1 MDKAIEYGFNN
12 NYCIY
17 NAVRFKS
24 EESADVSKNKKLI
37 AISRLSKEK
46 NIDKMIDMVEEIFED
61 NKFSNWKLEIYGD
74 GAEYDYLLKK
84 IKNNKQIKLM
94 GLTNNSK
101 KELLAASINLNT
113 SKYEGFSL
121 TILEANECGVP
132 TVAFNFGESSDEE
145 IINDVTGII
154 AIDSDDYIK
163 KLKILME
170 NDSKLVELSNNCK
183 RFSENFQIENVI
195 NDWIKLFNDIDYSSK

>member
-1 MDKAIEYGFNN
+1 MLLLFI
-12 NYCIY
+12 
-17 NAVRFKS
+17 
-24 EESADVSKNKKLI
+24 
-37 AISRLSKEK
+37 
-46 NIDKMIDMVEEIFED
+46 
-61 NKFSNWKLEIYGD
+61 
-74 GAEYDYLLKK
+74 LLK
-84 IKNNKQIKLM
+84 L
-94 GLTNNSK
+94 LNSK
-101 KELLAASINLNT
+101 TINLNT

-195 NDWIKLFNDIDYSSK
+195 NDWIKLFNDIDYSRK